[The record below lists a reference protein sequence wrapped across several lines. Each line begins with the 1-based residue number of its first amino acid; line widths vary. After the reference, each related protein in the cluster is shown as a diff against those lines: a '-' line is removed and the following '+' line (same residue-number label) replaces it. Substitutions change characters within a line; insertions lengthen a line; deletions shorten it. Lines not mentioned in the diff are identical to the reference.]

1 MARPPMRST
10 AVAPDRRGQ
19 FVMRTPAAES
29 GLTTVDEI
37 EAPVVKENWQQ
48 DAYSFTEAI
57 GEVGYVLNLKANM
70 LSRCRIRPEV
80 RVPGTDEWVE
90 TDDPR
95 VLRVL
100 DAFRPPEGEQG
111 ELLRQGA
118 LHYEIAG
125 EAYLTGTP
133 IVDERNRPAGLLWEF
148 LSTLELKVEKGGRV
162 TRNPWGGSQG
172 KGEVE
177 SDAYVARLHH
187 RDPRYSQRADCPM
200 RRVLPI
206 CRELVLLTQVI
217 DAIAKS
223 RLSAGLL
230 YVPWEVSFG
239 PDNEW
244 ENPGNPESGAD
255 EFEEELARHI
265 NSPIE
270 DRTAASSL
278 VPLLMRGPAFIKDKP
293 AKELIGLIDLTRQL
307 DGLYKELREEALGR
321 LASGLDIN
329 PEVMTGKANLNHWC
343 VSDDTEV
350 LTRDRGWVLHGDLH
364 IGDFIRTLNHSSG
377 VAEWGPV
384 LDIYRADVAGEPM
397 VLIEG
402 ARHSSLT
409 TPNHRWPSVRGRR
422 GERTWTTSE
431 ALDGSDSLVVAA
443 PSGDVPV
450 EAKWSDALVEVAA
463 WLWTEGHVRFRPG
476 RRSPQVTI
484 WQSAKV
490 NADNVARIRSALT
503 VLFGA
508 SGPHGHGS
516 AVNPVPGWHEAIRP
530 DRPEMVE
537 FRLNSA
543 AADVVVGLFSDPA
556 RKVLDLGFIRDLTA
570 AQLALFID
578 TSVRADGTVLPS
590 GTIQLAQA
598 DADRLAP
605 LELAA
610 VLSGFSTNV
619 YGIPGGMTMLS
630 ISRKTLFP
638 LTRKRVEETVY
649 TGTVWCPVTPNR
661 TWLARRNG
669 KAFYTGNT
677 GYNVDADFIA
687 KHIVPLGDVLV
698 GFSTSAYLRPMLTIF
713 EGMDP
718 EEAKW
723 FRFALDVSPIT
734 AETDLSDN
742 ATTGFQ
748 FEIVSGEAWVR
759 HNGLDEAD
767 MPSEEERL
775 RRTLERLLYAQPTLG
790 PAILPVLYPENDA
803 LKKALAEWE
812 VGPSVPGG
820 AQVSPF
826 PAVTGPPPRSGG
838 KPPSDVPRLADID
851 RTTLQ
856 VVLAAA
862 DRDLDR
868 ALERAANRLISRC
881 NGIDRPAA
889 ERLRSARRVE
899 VLTLAGPELA
909 MRAGLGREE
918 LFSGCWDD
926 LSARV
931 AEWLRVALEKLGAE
945 PYAADRRAQAAA
957 AELAQQLSLLAI
969 TALDRAIPVGP
980 NGFKVPDELVLSALV
995 AGDLQRS

>member
-1 MARPPMRST
+1 MSAPGAARKVKDAVKKETQENRLNNSWQPEAFSLAKSVGEIGYVFNLEANLLTKCDVRLMRKDP
-10 AVAPDRRGQ
+10 VNG
-19 FVMRTPAAES
+19 E
-29 GLTTVDEI
+29 VDET
-37 EAPVVKENWQQ
+37 K
-48 DAYSFTEAI
+48 
-57 GEVGYVLNLKANM
+57 
-70 LSRCRIRPEV
+70 
-80 RVPGTDEWVE
+80 
-90 TDDPR
+90 DPR
-95 VLRVL
+95 VVRVW
-100 DAFRPPEGEQG
+100 DAFVGPRGTQA
-111 ELLRQGA
+111 ELIRKAA
-118 LHYEIAG
+118 LLDLIAG
-125 EAYLTGTP
+125 EGYLIGEPVT
-133 IVDERNRPAGLLWEF
+133 DERGNAAGVSWEF
-148 LSTLELKVEKGGRV
+148 LSTRELKLDRGSLKRSQAGMGGWV
-162 TRNPWGGSQG
+162 DVSP
-172 KGEVE
+172 
-177 SDAYVARLHH
+177 DAYVARML
-187 RDPRYSQRADCPM
+187 RSDVEFSGLADSTM
-200 RRVLPI
+200 RRCMSI
-206 CRELVLLTQVI
+206 AREIVLLTQVV

-223 RLSAGLL
+223 RLAAGIL
-230 YVPWEVSFG
+230 YVPWEMSFG
-239 PDNEW
+239 PMDES
-244 ENPGNPESGAD
+244 ENPGD
-255 EFEEELARHI
+255 EAATGIDDFEEELAEHLMA
-265 NSPIE
+265 PIE
-270 DRTAASSL
+270 DRASAASL
-278 VPLLMRGPAFIKDKP
+278 VPLIMRGPAALKD
-293 AKELIGLIDLTRQL
+293 ALGTIDVGARL
-307 DGLYKELREEALGR
+307 DTLFMELRQEALGR
-321 LASGLDIN
+321 LAAALDVP
-329 PEVMTGKANLNHWC
+329 PEIMQGKGGLNHWC

-463 WLWTEGHVRFRPG
+463 WLWTKGHVRFRPG

-619 YGIPGGMTMLS
+619 YSIPGGMTMLS

-649 TGTVWCPVTPNR
+649 TGTIWCPVTPNR

-677 GYNVDADFIA
+677 GYNVDADFVQR
-687 KHIVPLGDVLV
+687 HVGPLGEHILN
-698 GFSTSAYLRPMLTIF
+698 FLTEAYLRPMLVTF
-713 EGMDP
+713 EDMSP
-718 EEAKW
+718 EEANTFFLKLDTTALTARIDSANAVKEAYD
-723 FRFALDVSPIT
+723 RFAIKEESYVRAIGMLP
-734 AETDLSDN
+734 SD
-742 ATTGFQ
+742 
-748 FEIVSGEAWVR
+748 IP
-759 HNGLDEAD
+759 D
-767 MPSEEERL
+767 PKER
-775 RRTLERLLYAQPTLG
+775 RRRLLETMLG
-790 PAILPVLYPENDA
+790 GNALRLGRVLLPILYPGDEEIARAVEEWPKFEHEEVVAAAPTEESSTSQGEPTNPEEGTPADPNA
-803 LKKALAEWE
+803 LI
-812 VGPSVPGG
+812 
-820 AQVSPF
+820 
-826 PAVTGPPPRSGG
+826 
-838 KPPSDVPRLADID
+838 DRLA
-851 RTTLQ
+851 
-856 VVLAAA
+856 VAA
-862 DRDLDR
+862 DRELER
-868 ALERAANRLISRC
+868 ALEKAGNRLISKIQ
-881 NGIDRPAA
+881 GMDKQAA
-889 ERLRSARRVE
+889 ERLRRVRRAD
-899 VLTLAGPELA
+899 VLTQAGPDLIAESRLSMDELMREAWDELQVRGRSWVREYYQACGVGAFEADERAESVMRELAGLLTTYAMTAPKQKIRVGANGLKVPHELVELA
-909 MRAGLGREE
+909 MKAG
-918 LFSGCWDD
+918 
-926 LSARV
+926 
-931 AEWLRVALEKLGAE
+931 
-945 PYAADRRAQAAA
+945 
-957 AELAQQLSLLAI
+957 
-969 TALDRAIPVGP
+969 
-980 NGFKVPDELVLSALV
+980 ELV
-995 AGDLQRS
+995 RS

>member
-19 FVMRTPAAES
+19 FVMRTPSAES

-37 EAPVVKENWQQ
+37 EAPVVRENWQQ

-70 LSRCRIRPEV
+70 LARCRIRPEV

-278 VPLLMRGPAFIKDKP
+278 IPLLMRGPAFIKDKP

-329 PEVMTGKANLNHWC
+329 PEVMTGKSSLNHW
-343 VSDDTEV
+343 
-350 LTRDRGWVLHGDLH
+350 
-364 IGDFIRTLNHSSG
+364 
-377 VAEWGPV
+377 
-384 LDIYRADVAGEPM
+384 
-397 VLIEG
+397 
-402 ARHSSLT
+402 
-409 TPNHRWPSVRGRR
+409 
-422 GERTWTTSE
+422 
-431 ALDGSDSLVVAA
+431 
-443 PSGDVPV
+443 
-450 EAKWSDALVEVAA
+450 
-463 WLWTEGHVRFRPG
+463 
-476 RRSPQVTI
+476 
-484 WQSAKV
+484 
-490 NADNVARIRSALT
+490 
-503 VLFGA
+503 
-508 SGPHGHGS
+508 
-516 AVNPVPGWHEAIRP
+516 
-530 DRPEMVE
+530 
-537 FRLNSA
+537 
-543 AADVVVGLFSDPA
+543 
-556 RKVLDLGFIRDLTA
+556 
-570 AQLALFID
+570 
-578 TSVRADGTVLPS
+578 
-590 GTIQLAQA
+590 
-598 DADRLAP
+598 
-605 LELAA
+605 
-610 VLSGFSTNV
+610 
-619 YGIPGGMTMLS
+619 
-630 ISRKTLFP
+630 
-638 LTRKRVEETVY
+638 
-649 TGTVWCPVTPNR
+649 
-661 TWLARRNG
+661 
-669 KAFYTGNT
+669 T
-677 GYNVDADFIA
+677 GYNVDAAFIA
-687 KHIVPLGDVLV
+687 EHVVPLGDVLV

-748 FEIVSGEAWVR
+748 FEIVSEEAWVR

-767 MPSEEERL
+767 MPSDEERL

-803 LKKALAEWE
+803 LKKALDQWE

-820 AQVSPF
+820 AQASPF
-826 PAVTGPPPRSGG
+826 PAVSGPPPRSGG
-838 KPPSDVPRLADID
+838 QQPPNVPRLADID
-851 RTTLQ
+851 PTTLQ

-881 NGIDRPAA
+881 NGIDRAA
-889 ERLRSARRVE
+889 ADRLRSSRRVE

-957 AELAQQLSLLAI
+957 AELAQQLSLLAV